1 MFDFLSIAG
10 QCKKS
15 HRLVAYIVGCAVT
28 LAFLICAIV
37 IVCRLTQYSEIS
49 ISLLNLVEVKAVR

>member
-15 HRLVAYIVGCAVT
+15 HRLVAYFVGCTVIMTLLVCAV
-28 LAFLICAIV
+28 I
-37 IVCRLTQYSEIS
+37 IVCQLIKYSEVS
-49 ISLLNLVEVKAVR
+49 INLLDLIEIKVKR